1 MMGNERLPLSLSAV
15 NRRWFAF
22 SGDRLS
28 LRRAAWLTLAL
39 LLPISAVVAAAA
51 SVEAPPKPLAAPVRG
66 ASTALSGSIA
76 EQWLV
81 RAHDAS
87 SSQNYT
93 GTFVVLSAGGGMSSS
108 RIWHAAEGGQQ
119 AERIEALSGTPRSV
133 FRHNDQVA
141 TFLQDQRVV
150 RVEHRE
156 AYGLFP
162 HLLAPGVQPVGEH
175 YEALHKSGERIAG
188 QDTDVIE
195 LLPRDELRYGYRLWT
210 EKRTG
215 FAVRLQT
222 LDKTGHVLEQAAFSE
237 LDLAPALQLDKL
249 VSMMADT
256 SGYQVETQ
264 ESHSVSVDNEGWRMA
279 SAIPGFEPVGAF
291 RRESLTSGAP
301 LQWIFSDGLATV
313 SLFIEPYGT
322 RPRSPWHMTN
332 GVTHML
338 AEEKNQKWWVTAVG
352 EVPAKTLKVF
362 VSSLQRQP

>member
-1 MMGNERLPLSLSAV
+1 MMANEQLPSSLAV
-15 NRRWFAF
+15 NRRPLEAF
-22 SGDRLS
+22 GARIGAV
-28 LRRAAWLTLAL
+28 RTVWLAL
-39 LLPISAVVAAAA
+39 AVLWPSLGVSAAQAPAESLPDFSTG
-51 SVEAPPKPLAAPVRG
+51 PVRS
-66 ASTALSGSIA
+66 ASAALSGAAA

-81 RAHDAS
+81 RAHHAS
-87 SSQNYT
+87 RSQNYT

-108 RIWHAAEGGQQ
+108 RIWHATDGDQQ

-141 TFLQDQRVV
+141 TFLQDQHVV
-150 RVEHRE
+150 RLEHRE

-175 YEALHKSGERIAG
+175 YEALRKSGERIAG

-222 LDKTGHVLEQAAFSE
+222 LDKARHVVEQAAFSE

-249 VSMMADT
+249 VAMMSDT
-256 SGYQVETQ
+256 TGYQVETQ
-264 ESHSVSVDNEGWRMA
+264 ESHPVSVDNEGWKMA
-279 SAIPGFEPVGAF
+279 SEIPGFKPVGAF
-291 RRESLTSGAP
+291 RRDGLTSGAP

-322 RPRSPWHMTN
+322 RQRSPWHMTN

-338 AEEKNQKWWVTAVG
+338 AEHKDQKWWVTAVG

-362 VSSLQRQP
+362 VTSLQRQP